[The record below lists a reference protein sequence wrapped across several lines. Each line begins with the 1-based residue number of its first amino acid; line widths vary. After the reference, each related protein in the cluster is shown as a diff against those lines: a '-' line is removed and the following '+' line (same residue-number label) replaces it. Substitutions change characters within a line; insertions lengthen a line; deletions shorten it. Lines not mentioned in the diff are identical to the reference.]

1 MFGKIADNLSVK
13 SRYSRMMNSVSVLF
27 LVIILSSL
35 SLLLNST
42 PRAFNEGIALS
53 EIQK

>member
-13 SRYSRMMNSVSVLF
+13 SRYSKMMNSVSVLF
-27 LVIILSSL
+27 LVLILSSL

-42 PRAFNEGIALS
+42 QYGLNEGIALS
-53 EIQK
+53 EVQK